1 MAKQEN
7 KQETRKKSVKRR
19 LLIWLGVGVAVVLLL
34 IGLLPAFLSSNA
46 GTSFLLAQ
54 LNRSMGGTLT
64 VDDLSLGWFG
74 GVRVQNLFWQDQSG
88 DMQVQIASLKARPK
102 LLALL
107 TGRIALTDAVLDS
120 PRVQMKVPA
129 APSSAPSSPVEKTQ
143 TAKSD
148 SVYRIGPIE
157 LEVRQG
163 QAVLEQACL
172 NGQPPMRLEVRNLAS
187 TVVLNAS
194 GKDSAVSVSMNV
206 GDGRQEGTVEAKGEG
221 IALSLPAGLAGLSG
235 RFELQID
242 SLSLASLVPVLALAG
257 TEVKMS
263 GTLNSRANLEIT
275 NGQIE
280 NLQVSADLERFEQVL
295 GEQTLRL
302 EQPVKARAHIS
313 AKNGGLLI
321 EELGLESS
329 FCRLE
334 GKGGLNSLEYT
345 LSADLAQ
352 TQAFASSLADFQG
365 YQVGGILSANG
376 KVQYQQQAVKA
387 SGRIGIQELT
397 LQQGPRSLALS
408 ELNQNYDMTVLTDA
422 STLQIHQFELTAPPA
437 GNLTISDGML
447 KWDKPDIEADLQVA
461 AMVDLKNTRPILD
474 FFSSLPEEV
483 SIAGVVRPQAKIEMK
498 EGTVRI
504 MTTSTEA
511 ENLTISKPAA
521 EPFVCPRM
529 TVKADAIWDL
539 KKNALRQLK
548 DFELISEPIKIRG
561 ELEQSA
567 SEGGTQISGQGEADY
582 DWKEVTALA
591 RPFLPEGLMLE
602 GKRKDRF
609 EFLLRKPENASAGG
623 LEILK
628 AGGSFGFAKA
638 AYKGFNAGPAE
649 LTLKTQQGLLA
660 IDLADTPLNEGTLRL
675 AGDIDLKSQPMV
687 FRLRKPMAVIE
698 KVRINDELSRNLLEY
713 VNPIFSGASQ
723 VSGTADFSCEE
734 LLVPLAAQRK
744 DLLKMKAVL
753 AITQLTMRS
762 EGFLK
767 ELLNAVGSDPSVAL
781 TLHPTAVVLENEVLS
796 YENMQL
802 DVGRKPI
809 VFSGRIG
816 LDRRLQL
823 EMQLPWT
830 LSGQTIRTGEEAVD
844 RIVLAVG
851 GTIQKPQVD
860 WGKMLKMNLG
870 RTLLK
875 ELIK

>member
-19 LLIWLGVGVAVVLLL
+19 LLIGLGVGVAVVLLL

-74 GVRVQNLFWQDQSG
+74 GVRVQNLSWQDQSG

-830 LSGQTIRTGEEAVD
+830 LSGQTIQTGEEAVD

>member
-74 GVRVQNLFWQDQSG
+74 GVQVQNLSWQDESG

-107 TGRIALTDAVLDS
+107 AGRIALTDAVVER
-120 PRVQMKVPA
+120 PNVQMKVPTV
-129 APSSAPSSPVEKTQ
+129 PSSAPSSPVEKTE
-143 TAKSD
+143 TAKSG

-235 RFELQID
+235 RFEVQID

-257 TEVKMS
+257 TDVKMS
-263 GTLNSRANLEIT
+263 GTLNSKANVEIT

-313 AKNGGLLI
+313 AKNGDWLI

-334 GKGGLNSLEYT
+334 GKGGLNTLEYT

-365 YQVGGILSANG
+365 YQAGGILSANG
-376 KVQYQQQAVKA
+376 KIQYQQQSVKA

-397 LQQGPRSLALS
+397 LRQGPKSLALS
-408 ELNQNYDMTVLTDA
+408 ELNQNYEMTVLTDA
-422 STLQIHQFELTAPPA
+422 STLQIHQFELAAPPA
-437 GNLTISDGML
+437 GNLTIADGML
-447 KWDKPDIEADLQVA
+447 KWDKPDIEAAFQVA

-474 FFSSLPEEV
+474 FFSALPEDV

-504 MTTSTEA
+504 VTTSTEA

-521 EPFVCPRM
+521 EPFVCPKI
-529 TVKADAIWDL
+529 TVKADAVWDL

-548 DFELISEPIKIRG
+548 GFELDSEPIKIRG
-561 ELEQSA
+561 DLEQSA
-567 SEGGTQISGQGEADY
+567 SDGGTRISGQAEADY

-591 RPFLPEGLMLE
+591 RPFLPEGLTLE

-609 EFLLRKPENASAGG
+609 EFLLRKPEDASAGG

-638 AYKGFNAGPAE
+638 AYKGFSAGPAE

-675 AGDIDLKSQPMV
+675 AGDIDLKSEPMV

-713 VNPIFSGASQ
+713 VNPIFAGASQ
-723 VSGTADFSCEE
+723 VSGSADFSCEE
-734 LLVPLAAQRK
+734 LVVPLAMERK

-753 AITQLTMRS
+753 AINQLTMRS

-767 ELLNAVGSDPSVAL
+767 ELLNAIGSDPSAVL
-781 TLHPTAVVLENEVLS
+781 TLQPTPVVLENEVLS
-796 YENMQL
+796 YENMKL
-802 DVGRKPI
+802 DVGKKPI

-860 WGKMLKMNLG
+860 WGKMLKANLG
-870 RTLLK
+870 RALLK

>member
-74 GVRVQNLFWQDQSG
+74 GVRVQNLSWQDQSG

-352 TQAFASSLADFQG
+352 TQAFAASLADFQG

-397 LQQGPRSLALS
+397 LQQGPKSLALS
-408 ELNQNYDMTVLTDA
+408 ELNQNYEMTVLTDA

-437 GNLTISDGML
+437 GNLTIADGML
-447 KWDKPDIEADLQVA
+447 KWDKPDIEAAFQVA

-529 TVKADAIWDL
+529 TVKADAIWDR

-844 RIVLAVG
+844 RVVLAVG